1 MIGVFGFCGGGGGGG
16 GFEIVCCYVCVEID
30 GARLLCACAK
40 PISSKLKTDTNQ
52 IEPNQ
57 HHNHKTTTNQV
68 EDGVVKK
75 LHLEGGGG
83 LSTSGADTLLGE
95 L

>member
-1 MIGVFGFCGGGGGGG
+1 MHTHH
-16 GFEIVCCYVCVEID
+16 
-30 GARLLCACAK
+30 L
-40 PISSKLKTDTNQ
+40 PTNQ
-52 IEPNQ
+52 PQPPPHINRQ
-57 HHNHKTTTNQV
+57 LLQV

-83 LSTSGADTLLGE
+83 LSTSGAETLLGE